1 MREIWSVAI
10 RGRPVR
16 TTEQQNNRTT
26 EQQNNRTTDRT
37 RIGQD
42 KFLPDNSSERFV
54 AADKRKTPN
63 LKIYDVYNKNIIK
76 NSYCGTL
83 TANCG
88 STTGCGCFFVFIEE
102 KENGKI
108 SKPDS

>member
-10 RGRPVR
+10 RGRPV
-16 TTEQQNNRTT
+16 
-26 EQQNNRTTDRT
+26 RTTDRT

-54 AADKRKTPN
+54 AADKRTPN